1 MIFLAAF
8 TSNQFQLNWAIA
20 ERWEDKV
27 IEVKRIGER
36 LIVVRIAVEKSVLYL
51 VSV

>member
-20 ERWEDKV
+20 ERWEDILTTIVMLTEKLSLL
-27 IEVKRIGER
+27 VK
-36 LIVVRIAVEKSVLYL
+36 
-51 VSV
+51 